1 MTEAT
6 IFWVFLRVG
15 LLGFGSGPAMVPLIE
30 AEAVDRHQWLTEEG
44 FTNAV
49 AACSALPGPLATK
62 MAFYVGQHE
71 AGLSG
76 GLIALLAI
84 LLPSTVAIA
93 LAAGLLVHL
102 QRSDVGNRF
111 LMGIRPAV
119 VALFLYLAWDLT
131 PTAVCGVRTAVL
143 GAAVFA
149 AVTFLHIPPAI
160 ALIASGVIGIFLL
173 R

>member
-1 MTEAT
+1 
-6 IFWVFLRVG
+6 
-15 LLGFGSGPAMVPLIE
+15 MVPLIE
-30 AEAVDRHQWLTEEG
+30 AEAVDRHQWLTEEA
-44 FTNAV
+44 FTDAV
-49 AACSALPGPLATK
+49 AACNALPGPLATK

-71 AGLSG
+71 AGLRG

-93 LAAGLLVHL
+93 LAAGLLLHL
-102 QRSDVGNRF
+102 QRSEIGTRF

-131 PTAVCGVRTAVL
+131 PTAIRGVRTAIL

-149 AVTFLHIPPAI
+149 AVTFFHVHPAI
-160 ALIASGVIGIFLL
+160 ALIASGLIGILLL